1 VTASLGFVG
10 LGVMGS
16 AIVKRLLEKGHVVT
30 GHNRTRS
37 KAQSLVEAGMRFAQ
51 TPRDVAAAADVVFSM
66 VTDTKALR
74 AVADGPDGIVAG
86 LRPGSIY
93 VDMSTVDADASR
105 EIAETVSRAGSLML
119 DAPVS
124 GSVVTI
130 QRGELSIMVGGTR
143 EAFERV
149 EPVLLDIGP
158 KVTHVGGNG
167 LAVSMKIAV
176 NLNIGVQMQ
185 ALCESML
192 LAEKAGVAR
201 ATALEVLMNGAAASP
216 MIKYR
221 GPFLL
226 APPDPVWFNVNMM
239 QKDLNLAVAM
249 GQRLGVPLPSA
260 AASNAMLTAAR
271 GMGFAEKE
279 MSVVFNVMACLSGV
293 SA

>member
-1 VTASLGFVG
+1 MSATLGFVG
-10 LGVMGS
+10 LGVMGGHM
-16 AIVKRLLEKGHVVT
+16 AKRLLDKGHALT
-30 GHNRTRS
+30 GNDLYRD
-37 KAQSLVEAGMRFAQ
+37 KAEWLIGAGLRWVGS
-51 TPRDVAAAADVVFSM
+51 PRAVAAASDVVFASLPN
-66 VTDTKALR
+66 TAALQG
-74 AVADGPDGIVAG
+74 ATSGADGIIAG
-86 LRPGSIY
+86 LRPGSVF

-105 EIAETVSRAGSLML
+105 EIADAVSRAGCVML

-124 GSVVTI
+124 GSVLTI
-130 QRGELSIMVGGTR
+130 QRGELSIMVGGPR

-149 EPVLLDIGP
+149 RPLLLDIGP

-176 NLNIGVQMQ
+176 NLSIGVQMQ
-185 ALCESML
+185 ALCESLL
-192 LAEKAGVAR
+192 LAEKAGIAR
-201 ATALEVLMNGAAASP
+201 ATALEVLMNCATASP

-260 AASNAMLTAAR
+260 AVSNGMFTAAR

-279 MSVVFNVMACLSGV
+279 MSVVFDVMARLSGV

>member
-1 VTASLGFVG
+1 VTAALGFVG

-16 AIVKRLLEKGHVVT
+16 AIVKRLLEKGHVVI

-37 KAQSLVEAGMRFAQ
+37 KAQPLIEAGMRFAS
-51 TPRDVAAAADVVFSM
+51 TPREVAAAADVVFSM

-74 AVADGPDGIVAG
+74 AIADGPDGIVAG
-86 LRPGSIY
+86 LRPGTIY

-105 EIAETVSRAGSLML
+105 EIAEAVSRVGSLML

-124 GSVVTI
+124 GSVITI

-149 EPVLLDIGP
+149 EPLLLDIGP

-176 NLNIGVQMQ
+176 NLCIGVQMQ

-239 QKDLNLAVAM
+239 QKDLNLAQAM

>member
-1 VTASLGFVG
+1 MSAPLGFVG
-10 LGVMGS
+10 LGVMGGHM
-16 AIVKRLLEKGHVVT
+16 ARRLLDKGHGVT
-30 GHNRTRS
+30 GHNPHRV
-37 KAQSLVEAGMRFAQ
+37 KAEWLIGAGLRWVDS
-51 TPRDVAAAADVVFSM
+51 PRAVAAVSDVVFASLPN
-66 VTDTKALR
+66 TAALR
-74 AVADGPDGIVAG
+74 AATGGPDGIIAG
-86 LRPGSIY
+86 LRPGSVF

-105 EIAETVSRAGSLML
+105 DIAEAVARAGSVML

-130 QRGELSIMVGGTR
+130 QRGELSIMVGGPR

-149 EPVLLDIGP
+149 KPFLLDIGP

-176 NLNIGVQMQ
+176 NLSIGVQMQ
-185 ALCESML
+185 AFCESVL
-192 LAEKAGVAR
+192 LAEKCGIAR
-201 ATALEVLMNGAAASP
+201 ETAIEVLMNSAAASP

-239 QKDLNLAVAM
+239 QKDLNLAVSM

-260 AASNAMLTAAR
+260 AASNEMLTAAR

-279 MSVVFNVMACLSGV
+279 MSVVFDVLARLSGV
-293 SA
+293 ST

>member
-1 VTASLGFVG
+1 VSQALGFVG
-10 LGVMGS
+10 LGLMGS
-16 AIVKRLLEKGHVVT
+16 AIVTRLLEKGHVVT

-37 KAQSLVEAGMRFAQ
+37 KAQPLLEAGMRFAQ
-51 TPRDVAAAADVVFSM
+51 TPREVAEAADIVFSM

-74 AVADGPDGIVAG
+74 AIANGPDGIVAG
-86 LRPGSIY
+86 LKPGTLY

-105 EIAETVSRAGSLML
+105 EIAEAVARAGSLML

-124 GSVVTI
+124 GSVLTI
-130 QRGELSIMVGGTR
+130 QRGELSIMVGGPR

-149 EPVLLDIGP
+149 KPLLLDIGP

-185 ALCESML
+185 ALCESLL
-192 LAEKAGVAR
+192 LAEKAGIAR
-201 ATALEVLMNGAAASP
+201 TTALEVLMNGAAASP

-249 GQRLGVPLPSA
+249 GQRLGVPLPSTS
-260 AASNAMLTAAR
+260 ASNEMFTAAR
-271 GMGFAEKE
+271 GMGFAEHE
-279 MSVVFNVMACLSGV
+279 MSVVFNVLARLSGV

>member
-1 VTASLGFVG
+1 VTATLGFVG

-16 AIVKRLLEKGHVVT
+16 AIVERLLARGHVVT
-30 GHNRTRS
+30 GHNRTRA
-37 KAQSLVEAGMRFAQ
+37 KAQALVDAGMRFAP
-51 TPRDVAAAADVVFSM
+51 TPRDVAASADVVFSM
-66 VTDTKALR
+66 VTDTNALR
-74 AVADGPDGIVAG
+74 AITGGPDGIVAG
-86 LRPGSIY
+86 LKPGSLY

-105 EIAETVSRAGSLML
+105 EIAATVSQAGAEML

-143 EAFERV
+143 EAFERAR
-149 EPVLLDIGP
+149 PLLLEIGP
-158 KVTHVGGNG
+158 KVTYVGGNG

-176 NLNIGVQMQ
+176 NLSIGVQMQ

-192 LAEKAGVAR
+192 LAEKAGIAR

-271 GMGFAEKE
+271 GMGFAEQE